1 MDKRCVCCNSC
12 KVDRKIKSYFYHSF
26 LYHIF
31 RSYVAK
37 ENTTE
42 PHVTN
47 LFVNYFLGFFL
58 ICLFVFSRF
67 CFFAFF
73 FCSFNFVLSLSYHV
87 LSLSLQTSSL
97 YTQIYNYHSFRHQER
112 FTTPLIDTPVHNIS
126 FVPKVPTEYS
136 CIPYPDRTPID
147 NRLFVLSNNKFVS
160 NRIELFI

>member
-1 MDKRCVCCNSC
+1 MCCNSC

-42 PHVTN
+42 PHVMKPSN
-47 LFVNYFLGFFL
+47 LLLKSLFSWIFFIFFSL
-58 ICLFVFSRF
+58 IFFCLF
-67 CFFAFF
+67 
-73 FCSFNFVLSLSYHV
+73 FVRSILFYP
-87 LSLSLQTSSL
+87 SLQTSSL